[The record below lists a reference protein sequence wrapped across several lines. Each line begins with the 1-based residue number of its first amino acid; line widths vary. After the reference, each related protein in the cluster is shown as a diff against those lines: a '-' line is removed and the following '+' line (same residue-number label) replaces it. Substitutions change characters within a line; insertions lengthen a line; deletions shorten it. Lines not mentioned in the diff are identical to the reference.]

1 MDSENSFSAICIE
14 RHPSCKHSSNF
25 KSGEINLNWY
35 FEYLIWHGIVE
46 NMLQGDTSIKKCSCS
61 TCCHTFKNAGM

>member
-46 NMLQGDTSIKKCSCS
+46 NMLPGDTSIKKCSCS
-61 TCCHTFKNAGM
+61 TFKNAWM